1 MKPHLS
7 LLLLFALLADPLI
20 ANVTLPDAEYK
31 EQVYDIDQTYT
42 YTCATGTTIKK
53 WEAFGCGPI
62 IELTHGGTLLNGHII
77 SNMIRSVQIRSS
89 GDLSIESLN
98 IESISTGSIAY
109 IFGTGMTKIY
119 DVIGYDEDVA
129 MYVDYGNSGG
139 SVSVEM
145 MRYVYLDVKAEKASI
160 NVTDI
165 IDSTINL
172 LGKQITLDGIT
183 NCHTTLNAEE
193 ISIGMIESCNN
204 FTAFA
209 SGKLAIYGAKLADQ
223 SGSNTITLSSPK
235 WVIIGETVSGRTPD
249 KLVGDFNVTYTGN
262 GEDPGY
268 GVDVQGWVQGN
279 FNATAAEGSV
289 NAGII
294 TGNANVEAK
303 SIYLSALLDGDLAF
317 KASNTVTLV
326 GNVSADDLLK
336 IEGKLENG
344 VETRANITFKGSLAT
359 GSTGTIHLHGKNVT
373 GATEARETVNAAYI
387 DIDASES
394 VDIKHVFIGG
404 DLVVKA
410 DKGVTLAAV
419 GDAEHSVGAAEL
431 TCDNGGVTIG
441 SFNGFSLSATAANDL
456 TVLGSAVSMGEDMW
470 GNTGDILLKGAS
482 VTTQAIASGGEVY
495 LQGTSGDL
503 TVQNDETKPS
513 LDVGGSINAQLLDA
527 TAAGSISVAGDL
539 TTDTGA
545 TLEAGGNISFD
556 RNAVVRGSLDAT
568 AAGSVTM
575 DGFFYDCETVDVK
588 AGDAVKLGM
597 VGALHIPVE
606 IGGQEEDH
614 PVGDANISSSNG
626 PVTIFCFAGDTLNA
640 SAGGALT
647 IEEADED
654 SGIVSTGEGKW
665 SADGT
670 ERGPFAVR
678 LVGSSISAQYITSTD
693 AVYLQ
698 STGGDYTSEG
708 NELLPSIAVEGD
720 VNTNALQATA
730 AGSIELRGA
739 VNIIGDGGPDSIIK
753 TGGQVE
759 FGDQLTVV
767 GTTLNIMN
775 ISEAANLSVADVT
788 IGKGATMGVYTGE
801 NTQEA
806 NEGTLTIAD
815 GRTLTAGVGARL
827 NADLVMEDN
836 STLDVSAAEGIG
848 GLLMGSTVTMSPG
861 SVALSAA
868 DMAAVGNLGF
878 MQAYDLFSG
887 VDSFSI
893 GGTAYSEITFSDEW
907 VKAAEVFNNDL
918 FQDGGKEYYLFYSG
932 ASQGGAGG
940 NAGTVYLMQVP
951 EPATSTLGLLAL
963 AALAARRRRK

>member
-20 ANVTLPDAEYK
+20 ANVTLPDAEYN

-42 YTCATGTTIKK
+42 YTCATGTTIKN

-62 IELTHGGTLLNGHII
+62 IELKHGGTLLNGHII
-77 SNMIRSVQIRSS
+77 SNMIRSVQIHSS

-109 IFGTGMTKIY
+109 IVGTGMTKIY

-129 MYVDYGNSGG
+129 MYVVYGNSGG

-145 MRYVYLDVKAEKASI
+145 MRYVYLDVKAENASI

-404 DLVVKA
+404 NLVVRA
-410 DKGVTLAAV
+410 DKDVTLAAV

-495 LQGTSGDL
+495 LQSTSGDS

-545 TLEAGGNISFD
+545 TLEAGGNISVD

-678 LVGSSISAQYITSTD
+678 LVGASISAQYITSTD

-788 IGKGATMGVYTGE
+788 IGNRAIMGVYTGE
-801 NTQEA
+801 A
-806 NEGTLTIAD
+806 DEGTLTIAGD
-815 GRTLTAGVGARL
+815 CTLTAGAGATL
-827 NADLVMEDN
+827 NANLVMEEG

-848 GLLMGSTVTMSPG
+848 GLLMGSAVTMSPG

-940 NAGTVYLMQVP
+940 NAGTVYLMRLP
-951 EPATSTLGLLAL
+951 EPTTSTLGLLAL